1 MLKLASLNT
10 LSNEKN
16 ISAEMRKKYRA
27 QKFALLKR
35 IEAKLQSLRAAR
47 GEAPFN
53 TERLHEPP
61 SVGDLRKRARAVEEI
76 AAEIENLDSAEEMSQ
91 SC

>member
-1 MLKLASLNT
+1 LASLNT

-61 SVGDLRKRARAVEEI
+61 SGDLRKRARTVEEI